1 MFTEYLD
8 EQGQPY
14 VSPFIG
20 EIKRRM
26 SSDQTLGSPH
36 PSSFGLAEFNHR
48 ATEAALGKNSS
59 AIVEN
64 RVRSKHRSLFY
75 YIFVLFYIVFVIT
88 EALTFTCHPCDY
100 NEDRDRGCEQ
110 S

>member
-1 MFTEYLD
+1 MFAEYLN

-20 EIKRRM
+20 KIKRRM
-26 SSDQTLGSPH
+26 SSDQTLGSAH

-48 ATEAALGKNSS
+48 ATEAVLGKKSS

-64 RVRSKHRSLFY
+64 RVRSKHRRRLCLCHNGSLNLY
-75 YIFVLFYIVFVIT
+75 MS
-88 EALTFTCHPCDY
+88 PM
-100 NEDRDRGCEQ
+100 
-110 S
+110 